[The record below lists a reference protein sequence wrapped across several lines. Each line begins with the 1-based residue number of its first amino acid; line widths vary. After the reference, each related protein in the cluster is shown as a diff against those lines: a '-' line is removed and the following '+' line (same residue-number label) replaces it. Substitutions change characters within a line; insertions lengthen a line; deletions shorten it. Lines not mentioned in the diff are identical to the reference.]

1 VDFPV
6 APSTGYVSA
15 PVGLAP
21 ERSYVLRVQ
30 EGNSFRYGV
39 VRVTHVG
46 FADEG
51 AFAVFDWAFQLQPGN
66 LNLAPP
72 AP

>member
-1 VDFPV
+1 M
-6 APSTGYVSA
+6 APPQGYAAA

-21 ERSYVLRVQ
+21 ERSYVVRVP
-30 EGNSFRYGV
+30 EGNTFHYAV

-51 AFAVFDWAFQLQPGN
+51 AFAIFDWAYQLQPGN
-66 LNLAPP
+66 LNLVPP
-72 AP
+72 AH